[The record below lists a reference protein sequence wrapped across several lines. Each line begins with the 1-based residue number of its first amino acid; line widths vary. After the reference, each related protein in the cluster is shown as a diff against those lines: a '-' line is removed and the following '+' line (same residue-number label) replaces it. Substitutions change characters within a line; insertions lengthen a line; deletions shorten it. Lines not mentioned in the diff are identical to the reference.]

1 MNATFN
7 LKRFFLLEQY
17 KKQETGRHLLW
28 SAGIVLGICLLC
40 MMYDINKGSS
50 YYIEHTQ
57 AFSLSRY
64 LLWFLCIAP
73 CLLEINITKQTST
86 LYLLMPAS
94 VFEKFLHLW
103 MKYLLVLPLFCFLLI
118 TGIKGLLI
126 LSGTS
131 YLQHFG
137 SHIEFH
143 LIEQDQIL
151 SCSLMQGIFFLG
163 CIAFKRQKLI
173 NSFIVLCSCFILI
186 FGIILSMTLWEPADS
201 HGYWIA
207 NIAYPIYNFPISST
221 SEAIIA
227 FCNYGTPVLFS
238 IGIWISSYFLLKE
251 KQL

>member
-1 MNATFN
+1 
-7 LKRFFLLEQY
+7 
-17 KKQETGRHLLW
+17 
-28 SAGIVLGICLLC
+28 
-40 MMYDINKGSS
+40 
-50 YYIEHTQ
+50 
-57 AFSLSRY
+57 
-64 LLWFLCIAP
+64 
-73 CLLEINITKQTST
+73 
-86 LYLLMPAS
+86 MPAS

-118 TGIKGLLI
+118 TSIKGLLI
-126 LSGTS
+126 LSGTD

-143 LIEQDQIL
+143 LIEKDQIL
-151 SCSLMQGIFFLG
+151 SCSLMQGTFFLG

-186 FGIILSMTLWEPADS
+186 FGIILSITLWEPADS